1 MIVQLEEIV
10 GELEDTQ
17 KATKRQ
23 TDKATK
29 RQTDKATKRQ
39 SNKLMTEAMM
49 RSKTCAQE
57 MFQKFES
64 NIISLAFAKNN
75 NDVEKIRELELTEHK
90 IINTL
95 LDGPVQDYNFFMTLF
110 IAEYKD
116 HTYWSLF
123 DAHYEQI
130 ECDILAE
137 YSRIFSKNCIW
148 DCMAKSHK
156 HDPNHIM
163 FVGKSYHFYDMLEH
177 KGCNIL
183 VMTEDE
189 IYSAI

>member
-1 MIVQLEEIV
+1 
-10 GELEDTQ
+10 
-17 KATKRQ
+17 
-23 TDKATK
+23 
-29 RQTDKATKRQ
+29 
-39 SNKLMTEAMM
+39 MTEAMM
-49 RSKTCAQE
+49 RSKACAQE

-64 NIISLAFAKNN
+64 NTISLVFAKKN

-95 LDGPVQDYNFFMTLF
+95 LDGQVEDYNFFMTLF

-116 HTYWSLF
+116 RTYWSLF

-148 DCMAKSHK
+148 DCMAKSRK

-189 IYSAI
+189 IYSAT